1 MIGSQHRRRF
11 ITDERAV
18 SAVIGFIL
26 LFGLLTLTLAMY
38 QVQVVPQQNAQA
50 EYQHN
55 QEVTD
60 DMVALRNSISTAGQ
74 ADRATFARVNLGLTY
89 QTRLASIN
97 PPPATGTLRTSESY
111 NITIS
116 NRTEEYDT
124 NVSTRFIEYE
134 PRYNEISTG
143 SIWYENSVLYVDER
157 DERDGRPVQILED
170 QHLVTNQSDTV
181 RVTAVQN
188 EFEESG
194 TDRIVVE
201 LFPAEAI
208 EGSDIPEGELDV
220 IIPTRLNK
228 SEYWDEQLGES
239 IEIDEDFHADG
250 VHRLNM
256 SNSTVHSDDFEFNA
270 VNLRERPI
278 EEQPKQNVGPDSQRR
293 TVGEG
298 MGDDDTDGGNGDGE
312 NGEGDNGNGN
322 GDDDNG
328 EGEGPTQFESVSVSN
343 IVANS
348 DGETQTFTF
357 SLDGDISDGDEV
369 LIDLDDAQDRGP
381 GNNPLIVDYP
391 SATSD
396 GTTIEIIQGSGS
408 AALDQSGR
416 GNADLTY
423 TAGESGD
430 TAGSEI
436 EIAVNDI
443 EVGDVAGEEYD
454 VDFEGIGEFSDTTTF
469 GVAESAGDQT
479 VSEDSDGDVFSA
491 GSITI
496 EDGITFENNV
506 TADDTVTLEQDAE
519 VGGKITSGGDVDLA
533 EESEVGDSIEADG
546 AVELGE
552 ETEVEGEITSG
563 GDVDLAEESE
573 VGDSIEADGA
583 VELGEETEVEGEITS
598 GGDVDLAE
606 ESEVGDSIESDG
618 AVELGEETEVEG
630 EVVVESGENITCGDD
645 ATINEQSCQG
655 YVNENY

>member
-157 DERDGRPVQILED
+157 DERDGQPVQILED

-194 TDRIVVE
+194 TDRISVE
-201 LFPAEAI
+201 LYPAEAL

-228 SEYWDEQLGES
+228 SEYWDDQLGES
-239 IEIDEDFHADG
+239 IQIQEDFFADG
-250 VHRLNM
+250 VHRLNT
-256 SNSTVHSDDFEFNA
+256 SNSTVHSDDLELNA
-270 VNLRERPI
+270 INLREQPI
-278 EEQPKQNVGPDSQRR
+278 EEQPKQNVGPSSQSRSASDDN
-293 TVGEG
+293 
-298 MGDDDTDGGNGDGE
+298 GDDE
-312 NGEGDNGNGN
+312 N

-328 EGEGPTQFESVSVSN
+328 EPVYEIVSIDPT
-343 IVANS
+343 
-348 DGETQTFTF
+348 D
-357 SLDGDISDGDEV
+357 
-369 LIDLDDAQDRGP
+369 
-381 GNNPLIVDYP
+381 
-391 SATSD
+391 
-396 GTTIEIIQGSGS
+396 GSG
-408 AALDQSGR
+408 
-416 GNADLTY
+416 
-423 TAGESGD
+423 
-430 TAGSEI
+430 
-436 EIAVNDI
+436 NDI
-443 EVGDVAGEEYD
+443 EVE
-454 VDFEGIGEFSDTTTF
+454 FEIDTTDGGAQVNVQSLDADGNVRGETNIIP
-469 GVAESAGDQT
+469 VDDTQPQT
-479 VSEDSDGDVFSA
+479 ETIGGQRQTEEVRVILYNSEDD
-491 GSITI
+491 
-496 EDGITFENNV
+496 EK
-506 TADDTVTLEQDAE
+506 QR
-519 VGGKITSGGDVDLA
+519 K
-533 EESEVGDSIEADG
+533 
-546 AVELGE
+546 
-552 ETEVEGEITSG
+552 
-563 GDVDLAEESE
+563 
-573 VGDSIEADGA
+573 
-583 VELGEETEVEGEITS
+583 
-598 GGDVDLAE
+598 
-606 ESEVGDSIESDG
+606 
-618 AVELGEETEVEG
+618 
-630 EVVVESGENITCGDD
+630 VVP
-645 ATINEQSCQG
+645 
-655 YVNENY
+655 Y